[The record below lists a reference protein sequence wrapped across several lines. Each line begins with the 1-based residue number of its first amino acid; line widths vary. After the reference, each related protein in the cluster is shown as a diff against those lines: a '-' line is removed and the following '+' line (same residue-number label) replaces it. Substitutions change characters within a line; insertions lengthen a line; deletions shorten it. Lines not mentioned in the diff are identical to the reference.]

1 VPKGAQVSEPTLN
14 LAGRLAATFVD
25 SKLTPLFVV
34 AVFLLGLL
42 SALITPREEN
52 PQILVPGAVVTYQLP
67 GSTAAEVER
76 LIVAPMEARLREIG
90 GVEHSFAT
98 AAVGVGQIQLQFY
111 VGVDEDDA
119 ISRVRQRVAA
129 YRGTLP
135 PGTAEPVVRQ
145 LDVDDVPIVTVSLAS
160 RQYDDYAL
168 RRIAERMAERLSTL
182 EAVSVVDIHG
192 GRTREIRLDLDP
204 ARMQAHGLTLG
215 EGIAILQASNLSAV
229 IGTSVQKGRSRSVQ
243 LKGQL
248 GSPDELRC
256 LPLGIHDGRLIY
268 VEDIGE
274 VVDGPAADPEQLTRL
289 GFGPADPR
297 YALPELHG
305 ELASV
310 TISVAK
316 KQNTNAVVVAREVL
330 DLVARMQARFV
341 PSDVVVVTTR
351 NDGVEANHTVNKL
364 IFDLAIAIGAVLLV
378 LVPILGLRQAL
389 IVCLVVP
396 LVLSLTLAV
405 DMVAGVTVNRI
416 SLFALILA
424 LGMLVDDAIV
434 VMENIHRH
442 YEEGVQDRRRAAV
455 LATHEIGKPTTTA
468 TITIVLVFS
477 SLQLLTGMN
486 GAYFAPISFN
496 VTLAIAFSLLVAYTV
511 VPWACVRWLPHQH
524 TAEAPAHSTGGG
536 ALQRRYQRLVDPL
549 IRSAGRRR
557 WAVCGVLAALL
568 ASMLMPSWQFLRPG
582 GPGGPVS
589 AGGVALSIMPKE
601 DKNTFAITL
610 DLPEDAAVE
619 LTDRVA
625 REFGEVIGRH
635 PQVSNYLTYVGLPGV
650 ADFSALVSGD
660 SQRGD
665 PNQAEIRVNLIDKSL
680 RHKTSMQIV
689 EELREATAPI
699 RARYPRMDV
708 RFMEAPPGP
717 PNRAVV
723 LANIHGEDEN
733 TLRELSAAVK
743 ERFRQTWGM
752 VDVFDSMPVD
762 SEQID
767 LVVDKEKA
775 LLSGVTTA
783 DVEQTLRAVMD
794 GMVVSQAHVPGERN
808 PVPIRLRV
816 PRELEV
822 DPQRLDRVLVRNA
835 QGQTVPLSELVQ
847 AVLRPRENPI
857 LRKDD
862 ERVTYVGGNVA
873 AATAPAFVI
882 MDMERHLDGLPVAGT
897 PLRTGNLT
905 LLGQVPDTIDGYE
918 LLWDGEMRLT
928 LDAAREMGA
937 INGVV
942 LVLIYLLMVGVYR
955 SFSLPLMAM
964 TAIPFGLIGIF
975 PGHWLLGIPF
985 SMASMIG
992 VVALAGVV
1000 IRNSLLIIDFVH
1012 DYQRRGH
1019 SLEEAVKLAGGVRL
1033 RPIALTASTVILGTL
1048 VLYRDPMF
1056 AGLATSLISG
1066 TIASTVLTLLLLPPL
1081 YYRMALNHPEW
1092 ARGI

>member
-1 VPKGAQVSEPTLN
+1 MSEPGLN
-14 LAGRLAATFVD
+14 LAGRLAAASVE
-25 SKLTPLFVV
+25 SRLTPLFVV

-52 PQILVPGAVVTYQLP
+52 PQIDVPGAMVSWQLP

-76 LIVAPMEARLREIG
+76 LIVAPMEARLREIV
-90 GVEHSFAT
+90 GVEHSFAS
-98 AAVGVGQIQLQFY
+98 AEPGRGQIQLQFY

-129 YRGTLP
+129 YRDSLP
-135 PGTAEPVVRQ
+135 PATLAPTVQQ
-145 LDVDDVPIVTVSLAS
+145 LDVDDVPIVTVSLTSA
-160 RQYDDYAL
+160 RYDDYVL

-182 EAVSVVDIHG
+182 PAVSVVDIHG
-192 GRTREIRLDLDP
+192 GRTREIRIELDP
-204 ARMQAHGLTLG
+204 ARMQAYGLTLG
-215 EGIAILQASNLSAV
+215 EGIAMLRAGNLSAV
-229 IGTSVQKGRSRSVQ
+229 VGNSVQEGRSRSVH

-248 GSPDELRC
+248 RSLEEVRR
-256 LPLGIHDGRLIY
+256 LPLGTYDGRPIY

-274 VVDGPAADPEQLTRL
+274 VFDGPAADPERLTRL
-289 GFGPADPR
+289 AFGPADPR
-297 YALPELHG
+297 YARRELHG
-305 ELASV
+305 ELPSV

-316 KQNTNAVVVAREVL
+316 KRNTNAVVVADEVL

-341 PSDVVVVTTR
+341 PSDVIVVNTR
-351 NDGVEANHTVNKL
+351 NDGEEANHTVNKL
-364 IFDLAIAIGAVLLV
+364 LFDLAVAISAVLLV

-396 LVLSLTLAV
+396 LVLSLTLAA
-405 DMVAGVTVNRI
+405 DMLAGVTINRI
-416 SLFALILA
+416 SLFALILS

-442 YEEGVQDRRRAAV
+442 YEQGVQDRRRAAA

-496 VTLAIAFSLLVAYTV
+496 VAVAIAFSLLVAYTV
-511 VPWACVRWLPHQH
+511 VPWACVRWLPQH
-524 TAEAPAHSTGGG
+524 PGGG
-536 ALQRRYQRLVDPL
+536 PVDPAQGGLLRQRYQRLVAPL
-549 IRSAGRRR
+549 MGNARRRR
-557 WAVCGVLAALL
+557 WAVRLVIVALL
-568 ASMLMPSWQFLRPG
+568 GSALMPAWQFVRPG
-582 GPGGPVS
+582 GPGGPAS
-589 AGGVALSIMPKE
+589 AGGVALSIMPKD

-610 DLPEDAAVE
+610 DLPATAAVE
-619 LTDRVA
+619 RTDRVA
-625 REFGEVIGRH
+625 RELGEVLRRH
-635 PQVSNYLTYVGLPGV
+635 PQVSHYLTYVGLPGV
-650 ADFSALVSGD
+650 VDFSSQVSGGG
-660 SQRGD
+660 QRAG
-665 PNQAEIRVNLIDKSL
+665 PNQAEIRVKLIDESL
-680 RHKTSMQIV
+680 RSETSMQIV

-699 RARYPRMDV
+699 RARYPQMDV
-708 RFMEAPPGP
+708 RFKEAPPGP
-717 PNRAVV
+717 PTRAVV
-723 LANIHGEDEN
+723 LANIHGKDED
-733 TLRELSAAVK
+733 TLRELAAAVK
-743 ERFRQTWGM
+743 TRFRQTWGM
-752 VDVFDSMPVD
+752 VDVYDTVPAEG
-762 SEQID
+762 EQID

-783 DVEQTLRAVMD
+783 DVEQTLQAVMN
-794 GMVVSQAHVPGERN
+794 GMVVSQAHIPGEHN
-808 PVPIRLRV
+808 PVPIRLHV
-816 PRELEV
+816 PREHEV
-822 DPQRLDRVLVRNA
+822 DPQGLDRVAVRNA
-835 QGQTVPLSELVQ
+835 QGGTVPLSELVR
-847 AVLRPRENPI
+847 VVRRPREHPI
-857 LRKDD
+857 LRKDN
-862 ERVTYVGGNVA
+862 ERVTYVGGNVV
-873 AATAPAFVI
+873 AATAPAFAI
-882 MDMERHLDGLPVAGT
+882 MDMDPALDGLSVAGVR
-897 PLRTGNLT
+897 LETGNLT
-905 LLGQVPDTIDGYE
+905 LFDQPPDTIDGYE

-964 TAIPFGLIGIF
+964 IAIPFGLIGIF

-1012 DYQRRGH
+1012 DYQGRGH

-1033 RPIALTASTVILGTL
+1033 RPIGLTAATVILGTL

-1056 AGLATSLISG
+1056 AGLATSLIFG
-1066 TIASTVLTLLLLPPL
+1066 LIASTVLTLLLLPPL
-1081 YYRMALNHPEW
+1081 YYRMALKHPEW
-1092 ARGI
+1092 GTGT

>member
-1 VPKGAQVSEPTLN
+1 MSEPGLN
-14 LAGRLAATFVD
+14 LAGRLAASFVD

-52 PQILVPGAVVTYQLP
+52 PQILVPGAMVTYQLP

-98 AAVGVGQIQLQFY
+98 AVPGMGQIQLQFY

-119 ISRVRQRVAA
+119 ISRVRQRVAS
-129 YRGTLP
+129 YHGTLP

-145 LDVDDVPIVTVSLAS
+145 IDVDDVPIVTVSLAS

-182 EAVSVVDIHG
+182 EAVSVVDVHG
-192 GRTREIRLDLDP
+192 GRMREIRLDLDP

-215 EGIAILQASNLSAV
+215 EAIAILQASNLSAAV
-229 IGTSVQKGRSRSVQ
+229 GASVQEGRSRSVQ

-248 GSPDELRC
+248 GSADEVRR
-256 LPLGIHDGRLIY
+256 LPLGTHGGQLIY

-274 VVDGPAADPEQLTRL
+274 VVDGPSADPEQLTRL
-289 GFGPADPR
+289 AFGPADPR
-297 YALPELHG
+297 HALRELHG

-316 KQNTNAVVVAREVL
+316 KPNTNSVVVAGEVL

-364 IFDLAIAIGAVLLV
+364 IFDLAIAISAVLLV

-405 DMVAGVTVNRI
+405 DMLAGVTINRI

-442 YEEGVQDRRRAAV
+442 YEQGVPDRRRAAV

-468 TITIVLVFS
+468 TITIVLVFA

-486 GAYFAPISFN
+486 GAYFDPISFN

-511 VPWACVRWLPHQH
+511 VPWACVRWLPHH
-524 TAEAPAHSTGGG
+524 AAEAPADSAGGG
-536 ALQRRYQRLVDPL
+536 VLQRRYQRLVDPL

-557 WAVCGVLAALL
+557 WAVRGVLAALL
-568 ASMLMPSWQFLRPG
+568 ASMLMPSWQFLRPA

-619 LTDRVA
+619 RTDRVA
-625 REFGEVIGRH
+625 REFGELIRRH
-635 PQVSNYLTYVGLPGV
+635 PQVSHYLSYVGLPGV
-650 ADFSALVSGD
+650 VDFSALVSGD
-660 SQRGD
+660 SQRGG

-680 RHKTSMQIV
+680 RRKTSMQIV

-699 RARYPRMDV
+699 RARYPEMDV

-723 LANIHGEDEN
+723 LADIHGEDEN

-752 VDVFDSMPVD
+752 VDVFDTVPVD

-767 LVVDKEKA
+767 LIVDKEKA

-794 GMVVSQAHVPGERN
+794 GMVVSQAHVPGEHN

-816 PRELEV
+816 PREFEV

-847 AVLRPRENPI
+847 VLPRPREHPI
-857 LRKDD
+857 LRKDN
-862 ERVTYVGGNVA
+862 ERVTYVGGNVI
-873 AATAPAFVI
+873 AATAPAFAIV
-882 MDMERHLDGLPVAGT
+882 DMERHLDGLSAAGVR
-897 PLRTGNLT
+897 LRTGNLT
-905 LLGQVPDTIDGYE
+905 LFNQVPDTIDGYE

-942 LVLIYLLMVGVYR
+942 LVLIYLLMVGIYR

-1056 AGLATSLISG
+1056 AGLATSLIFG

-1081 YYRMALNHPEW
+1081 YYRMALKHPEW
-1092 ARGI
+1092 ARGV

>member
-1 VPKGAQVSEPTLN
+1 VSEPSLN
-14 LAGRLAATFVD
+14 LAGRLAAASVD

-34 AVFLLGLL
+34 AVFLLGIL

-52 PQILVPGAVVTYQLP
+52 PQIVVPGAMVSWQLP

-90 GVEHSFAT
+90 GVEHSYAT
-98 AAVGVGQIQLQFY
+98 AAPGMGQIQLQFY

-129 YRGTLP
+129 HRDSLP
-135 PGTAEPVVRQ
+135 PATLEPTVQQ

-160 RQYDDYAL
+160 AGYDDYAL

-182 EAVSVVDIHG
+182 PAVSVVEVHG

-204 ARMQAHGLTLG
+204 ARMQAYGLTLR
-215 EGIAILQASNLSAV
+215 EGIAILQASNLSAIV
-229 IGTSVQKGRSRSVQ
+229 GSSVREGHSRRVQ

-248 GSPDELRC
+248 GSLDEVRR
-256 LPLGIHDGRLIY
+256 LPLGTHGGRLIY

-274 VVDGPAADPEQLTRL
+274 VVDGPAADPERLTRL
-289 GFGPADPR
+289 AFGPADPR
-297 YALPELHG
+297 HAQRELQG

-351 NDGVEANHTVNKL
+351 NDGDEANHTVNKL
-364 IFDLAIAIGAVLLV
+364 IFDLAIAISAVLLV

-396 LVLSLTLAV
+396 LVLSLTLAA
-405 DMVAGVTVNRI
+405 DMIVGVTINRI
-416 SLFALILA
+416 SLFALILS

-442 YEEGVQDRRRAAV
+442 YEQGAPDRRRAAV

-468 TITIVLVFS
+468 TITIVLVFA

-486 GAYFAPISFN
+486 GAYFVPISFN
-496 VTLAIAFSLLVAYTV
+496 VAVAIAFSLLVAYTV
-511 VPWACVRWLPHQH
+511 VPWACVRWLPQH
-524 TAEAPAHSTGGG
+524 GGG
-536 ALQRRYQRLVDPL
+536 APVDPAQGGVLQQRYQRLVDPL

-557 WAVCGVLAALL
+557 WAVRAVLAALF
-568 ASMLMPSWQFLRPG
+568 ASALMPTWQFVRPG

-589 AGGVALSIMPKE
+589 AAGVALSIMPKE
-601 DKNTFAITL
+601 DKSSFAITV
-610 DLPEDAAVE
+610 DLPETAAVE
-619 LTDRVA
+619 QTDRIA
-625 REFGEVIGRH
+625 REFGEVIRRH
-635 PQVSNYLTYVGLPGV
+635 PQVGHYLSYVGLPGV
-650 ADFSALVSGD
+650 VDFSAQVSGGG
-660 SQRGD
+660 QRGA

-680 RHKTSMQIV
+680 RRKNSMQIV

-699 RARYPRMDV
+699 RARYPEMDV

-723 LANIHGEDEN
+723 LANIHGEDQD
-733 TLRELSAAVK
+733 TLRELAAAVK
-743 ERFRQTWGM
+743 ARFRQTWGM
-752 VDVFDSMPVD
+752 VDVFDTVAAD
-762 SEQID
+762 GEQID

-783 DVEQTLRAVMD
+783 DVEQTVRAVMD
-794 GMVVSQAHVPGERN
+794 GLVVSQAHVPGEHN

-816 PRELEV
+816 PREHEV
-822 DPQRLDRVLVRNA
+822 DPQRLDRVAVRNA
-835 QGQTVPLSELVQ
+835 QGGTVPLSELVR
-847 AVLRPRENPI
+847 VVRGPREHPI
-857 LRKDD
+857 LRKDN
-862 ERVTYVGGNVA
+862 ERVTYVGGNVV
-873 AATAPAFVI
+873 AATAPAFAI
-882 MDMERHLDGLPVAGT
+882 MDMEPELDGLAAAGVR
-897 PLRTGNLT
+897 LRTGNLT
-905 LLGQVPDTIDGYE
+905 LFDQPPDTIDGYE

-942 LVLIYLLMVGVYR
+942 LVLIYLLMVGIYR

-1033 RPIALTASTVILGTL
+1033 RPIVLTASTVILGTL

-1056 AGLATSLISG
+1056 AGLATSLIFG

-1081 YYRMALNHPEW
+1081 YYRMALKHPEW
-1092 ARGI
+1092 ARAA

>member
-1 VPKGAQVSEPTLN
+1 MSEPALN

-25 SKLTPLFVV
+25 SKLTPLLVV
-34 AVFLLGLL
+34 AVFLLGIL

-52 PQILVPGAVVTYQLP
+52 PQILVPGALVTYLLP

-98 AAVGVGQIQLQFY
+98 AAEGMGQIQLQFH

-119 ISRVRQRVAA
+119 ISRVRQRVTA

-135 PGTAEPVVRQ
+135 PGTLEPVVRQ

-182 EAVSVVDIHG
+182 EAVSVVEVHG

-204 ARMQAHGLTLG
+204 VRMEAYGLTLG
-215 EGIAILQASNLSAV
+215 EGIAILQASNLSAIV
-229 IGTSVQKGRSRSVQ
+229 GASVQDGRSRSVH

-248 GSPDELRC
+248 GSLDEVRR
-256 LPLGIHDGRLIY
+256 LPLGTHRGQLIY
-268 VEDIGE
+268 VEDIGA

-289 GFGPADPR
+289 AFGPADPR
-297 YALPELHG
+297 YALRELHG

-330 DLVARMQARFV
+330 DLVARMQQRFV

-351 NDGVEANHTVNKL
+351 NDGLEANHTVNKL

-396 LVLSLTLAV
+396 LVLSLTLAA
-405 DMVAGVTVNRI
+405 DMVAGVTINRI

-442 YEEGVQDRRRAAV
+442 YEEGAQDRRRAAV

-496 VTLAIAFSLLVAYTV
+496 VSVAIAFSLLVAYTV
-511 VPWACVRWLPHQH
+511 VPWACVRWLPHHAAVAQ
-524 TAEAPAHSTGGG
+524 AQSTHDG
-536 ALQRRYQRLVDPL
+536 ALQHRYQRLVGSL
-549 IRSAGRRR
+549 IHDARRRR
-557 WAVCGVLAALL
+557 WAVRGVLAALL
-568 ASMLMPSWQFLRPG
+568 ASVLMPSWQFVRPA

-610 DLPEDAAVE
+610 DLPETAAVE
-619 LTDRVA
+619 QTDRVA
-625 REFGEVIGRH
+625 REFGEVIQRH
-635 PQVSNYLTYVGLPGV
+635 PQVSHYLTYVGLPGV
-650 ADFSALVSGD
+650 VDFAGQVSGGG
-660 SQRGD
+660 QRGS
-665 PNQAEIRVNLIDKSL
+665 PNQAEIRVDLIDKAL
-680 RHKTSMQIV
+680 RRKASMQIV

-699 RARYPRMDV
+699 RARYPEMDV
-708 RFMEAPPGP
+708 RFLEAPPGP

-743 ERFRQTWGM
+743 ARFRQTWGM
-752 VDVFDSMPVD
+752 VDVFDTVPVD
-762 SEQID
+762 SEQFD

-783 DVEQTLRAVMD
+783 DIEQTVRTVMD

-816 PRELEV
+816 PREYEV
-822 DPQRLDRVLVRNA
+822 DPQRLDRVVVRNA
-835 QGQTVPLSELVQ
+835 QGETVPLSELVQ
-847 AVLRPRENPI
+847 VVPRLREHPI
-857 LRKDD
+857 LRKDN
-862 ERVTYVGGNVA
+862 ERVTYVGGNVV
-873 AATAPAFVI
+873 AATAPAFAI
-882 MDMERHLDGLPVAGT
+882 IDMERHLDGLAAAGVR
-897 PLRTGNLT
+897 LRTGNLA
-905 LLGQVPDTIDGYE
+905 LFEQVPDTIDGYE

-942 LVLIYLLMVGVYR
+942 LVLIYLLMVGIYR

-1019 SLEEAVKLAGGVRL
+1019 SLEEAVKLAGSVRL
-1033 RPIALTASTVILGTL
+1033 RPIVLTASTVILGTL

-1056 AGLATSLISG
+1056 SGLATSLIFG

-1081 YYRMALNHPEW
+1081 YYRTALKHPEW
-1092 ARGI
+1092 ARGV

>member
-1 VPKGAQVSEPTLN
+1 MSEPDLN
-14 LAGRLAATFVD
+14 LAGRLAAASVD

-52 PQILVPGAVVTYQLP
+52 PQIVVPGAMVTWQLP

-76 LIVAPMEARLREIG
+76 LIVAPMEARLREIA

-98 AAVGVGQIQLQFY
+98 AVPGMGQIQLQFY

-129 YRGTLP
+129 HRDSLP
-135 PGTAEPVVRQ
+135 PATLEPTVQQ

-160 RQYDDYAL
+160 ARYDDYAL

-182 EAVSVVDIHG
+182 PAVSVVDVHG

-204 ARMQAHGLTLG
+204 ARMQAYGLTLR
-215 EGIAILQASNLSAV
+215 EGIAILQASNLSAIV
-229 IGTSVQKGRSRSVQ
+229 GSSVREGHSRSVQ

-248 GSPDELRC
+248 GSLDEVRR
-256 LPLGIHDGRLIY
+256 LPLGTHGGRLIY

-274 VVDGPAADPEQLTRL
+274 VVDGPAADPERLTRL
-289 GFGPADPR
+289 AFGPADPR
-297 YALPELHG
+297 HAQRELQG

-330 DLVARMQARFV
+330 EHVARMQARFV
-341 PSDVVVVTTR
+341 PSDVVLLTTR
-351 NDGVEANHTVNKL
+351 NDGEEANHTVNKL
-364 IFDLAIAIGAVLLV
+364 IFDLAIAISAVLLV

-396 LVLSLTLAV
+396 LVLSLTLAA
-405 DMVAGVTVNRI
+405 DMIAGVTINRI
-416 SLFALILA
+416 SLFALILS

-442 YEEGVQDRRRAAV
+442 YEEGAPDRRRAAV

-468 TITIVLVFS
+468 TITIVLVFA

-496 VTLAIAFSLLVAYTV
+496 VAVAIAFSLLVAYTV
-511 VPWACVRWLPHQH
+511 VPWACVRWLPQH
-524 TAEAPAHSTGGG
+524 TGAPVDPAQSGV
-536 ALQRRYQRLVDPL
+536 LQQRYQRLVDPL

-557 WAVCGVLAALL
+557 WAVCAVLVALL
-568 ASMLMPSWQFLRPG
+568 GSAMMPSWQFLRPG

-610 DLPEDAAVE
+610 DLPETAAVE
-619 LTDRVA
+619 QTDRVA
-625 REFGEVIGRH
+625 REFGEVIRRH
-635 PQVSNYLTYVGLPGV
+635 PQVGHYLTYVGLPGV
-650 ADFSALVSGD
+650 VDFSAQVSGG
-660 SQRGD
+660 SQRAG

-680 RHKTSMQIV
+680 RRKNSMQIV

-699 RARYPRMDV
+699 HARYPQLDL

-717 PNRAVV
+717 PTRAVV
-723 LANIHGEDEN
+723 LANIHGEDED
-733 TLRELSAAVK
+733 TLRELAAAVK
-743 ERFRQTWGM
+743 TRFRQTWGM
-752 VDVFDSMPVD
+752 VDVFDTVAVD
-762 SEQID
+762 GEQID

-783 DVEQTLRAVMD
+783 DVEQTVRAVMD
-794 GMVVSQAHVPGERN
+794 GLVVSQAHIPGEHN

-816 PRELEV
+816 PREHEV
-822 DPQRLDRVLVRNA
+822 DPQRLDRVAVRNA
-835 QGQTVPLSELVQ
+835 QGGTVPLSELVR
-847 AVLRPRENPI
+847 VVRGPREQPI
-857 LRKDD
+857 LRKDN
-862 ERVTYVGGNVA
+862 ERVTYVGGNVV
-873 AATAPAFVI
+873 AATAPAFAI
-882 MDMERHLDGLPVAGT
+882 MDMEPAFDGLAAAGVR
-897 PLRTGNLT
+897 LRTGNLT
-905 LLGQVPDTIDGYE
+905 LFDQPPDTIDGYE

-942 LVLIYLLMVGVYR
+942 LVLIYLLMVGIYR

-975 PGHWLLGIPF
+975 PGHWLLGVPF

-1019 SLEEAVKLAGGVRL
+1019 TLEEAVKLAGGVRL
-1033 RPIALTASTVILGTL
+1033 RPIGLTASTVILGTL

-1056 AGLATSLISG
+1056 AGLATSLIFG

-1081 YYRMALNHPEW
+1081 YYRMALRHPEW
-1092 ARGI
+1092 GRTA